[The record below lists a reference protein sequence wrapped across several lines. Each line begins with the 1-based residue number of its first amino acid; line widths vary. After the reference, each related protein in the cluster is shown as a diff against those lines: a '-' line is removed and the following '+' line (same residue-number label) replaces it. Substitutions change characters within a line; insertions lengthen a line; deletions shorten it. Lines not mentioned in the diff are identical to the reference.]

1 MTLQIEMWQGLSL
14 IVSILGGIALLGK
27 IALGQISHGEDTR
40 HAALAVQITGIEAAM
55 REETAQWQ
63 RLERELLSLKA
74 DLPLNYVRRD
84 DFVRVQSII
93 ESKLDGLALRIEN
106 ASLKRRSHDD

>member
-1 MTLQIEMWQGLSL
+1 MTLQLELWHAISLGLS
-14 IVSILGGIALLGK
+14 IIGGFAVLGRFAL
-27 IALGQISHGEDTR
+27 AQFERREDER
-40 HAALAVQITGIEAAM
+40 HAALHAQMAGIERVT
-55 REETAQWQ
+55 REEAAQWQ
-63 RLERELLSLKA
+63 RIERELLSLKA

-106 ASLKRRSHDD
+106 SNLKRSRE